1 MVNTYTLPRFC
12 KPKCKPKCKSN
23 GIFGQKKAAYSCYAT
38 CCRFMPFLALFLH
51 SNKRSLLHYCK
62 VVYNY
67 RSVAQSAVCK
77 PVFRHSY
84 IVLRQ
89 VFKHRFYAAK
99 IVVFPSPNQVYMYYL
114 CHTSL
119 FLSVIKHK
127 NTQNLPYK
135 HYIDGLFS
143 PCWHIS
149 STFLHRFYAVSTPF
163 LRRFQHRRGS
173 TGNTAVSSSLQ
184 PLFASCAVLTLHC

>member
-1 MVNTYTLPRFC
+1 MVNTYILPRFC
-12 KPKCKPKCKSN
+12 KPKCKSKCKSN
-23 GIFGQKKAAYSCYAT
+23 GIFGQKKTAHSHSAMCLVLCLFSCSNQAALLYYCLAVCYH
-38 CCRFMPFLALFLH
+38 RAL
-51 SNKRSLLHYCK
+51 
-62 VVYNY
+62 
-67 RSVAQSAVCK
+67 AQSAVCK

-119 FLSVIKHK
+119 FLSVNKHK

-135 HYIDGLFS
+135 HYIDGLFF

-149 STFLHRFYAVSTPF
+149 STFLHRFYAVFTPF
-163 LRRFQHRRGS
+163 LHRFQHRRGS

-184 PLFASCAVLTLHC
+184 PLFASCAVLTPHC